1 MYRFFGQMYTMLL
14 VIYLGTNIFFVEIE
28 NQVTD
33 YRKILCVVSQGSI
46 LGPLMFLVY
55 VNDIS
60 QTVKLN
66 LFLHT
71 DDSYLMQQHRD
82 VKKTE
87 K

>member
-1 MYRFFGQMYTMLL
+1 MYTMLL

-33 YRKILCVVSQGSI
+33 YRKISCVVSQGSI

-71 DDSYLMQQHRD
+71 DDSYLMHQHRD

>member
-1 MYRFFGQMYTMLL
+1 MYTMLL

-33 YRKILCVVSQGSI
+33 YRKILWVVSQGSI